1 MIAYITI
8 NIDPVVHLGP
18 LAVHWYGLIMTLA
31 LIVGAVIF
39 TRNVTRRGIADEGHV
54 MGMLLFVVPL
64 AVIGARLFHVLDDF
78 SFYWH
83 HPAQIVS
90 LPLIGFAIYGV
101 LAGGLSGIALYCR
114 WKRLPTLKVLD
125 ALALAIPVGQII
137 GRCANIIN
145 GDTWGPATK
154 LPWGF
159 IYTNPNALI
168 PGNLLGVPTHPT
180 PVYEQ
185 IWLVIMVI
193 ILWRVVPRLK
203 TDGMA
208 LVAYLAL
215 YSAGR
220 FVISFWRVNNV
231 LFSVLREAQLVALGL
246 LIALIPCA
254 WWLRRRAAR
263 QGVGKNQPSAS
274 RGG

>member
-1 MIAYITI
+1 M
-8 NIDPVVHLGP
+8 
-18 LAVHWYGLIMTLA
+18 
-31 LIVGAVIF
+31 
-39 TRNVTRRGIADEGHV
+39 
-54 MGMLLFVVPL
+54 
-64 AVIGARLFHVLDDF
+64 LDDF
-78 SFYWH
+78 NFYWH

-90 LPLIGFAIYGV
+90 LPLIGFRDLRRV
-101 LAGGLSGIALYCR
+101 AGGLSGIALDRR

-145 GDTWGPATK
+145 GDTLAPCHQAALGI
-154 LPWGF
+154 F
-159 IYTNPNALI
+159 VYTNPNALI

-220 FVISFWRVNNV
+220 FVISFWRVNNI
-231 LFSVLREAQLVALGL
+231 LLLGLREAQLVALGL
-246 LIALIPCA
+246 LIALIPCT

-263 QGVGKNQPSAS
+263 QGAAAVERPRNWAA
-274 RGG
+274 R